1 MSCKWYMQMVHAC
14 PPVLHCCVTCTAKV
28 VAGGAVVGVLP
39 SDRVLGLV
47 PFHPGCG
54 VSASPTPGL
63 YEVSIPSFHAPPT
76 IEVLPS
82 WHTDPADLHFPGY
95 LLRVVKMHR
104 LFWPVMLSRQSK
116 VVSLGNISNHQ
127 VPALHRDLGALHR
140 FDPSKC
146 SVSTNSL
153 VILAPHARTVL

>member
-1 MSCKWYMQMVHAC
+1 MPVVIAGDRELQTVANFLS
-14 PPVLHCCVTCTAKV
+14 PPLLHCCVIYTVEV

-82 WHTDPADLHFPGY
+82 WHTNLAD
-95 LLRVVKMHR
+95 
-104 LFWPVMLSRQSK
+104 
-116 VVSLGNISNHQ
+116 
-127 VPALHRDLGALHR
+127 
-140 FDPSKC
+140 
-146 SVSTNSL
+146 
-153 VILAPHARTVL
+153 